1 MAKVLATVA
10 IAIVVV
16 GAVTQLVIPGFAERK
31 AESNLEEEGEG
42 GTAVVDVKAFP
53 AVRLLWGSGDRF
65 EARGR
70 GLTLDL
76 DQRTDDPLGRLSG
89 FDEVDIQLEDLTTGP
104 VDVQSFSLIKSEEDD
119 APYYLR
125 IAGETTP
132 VALAEAVGGELGG
145 NLGSLIAGAATSTLP
160 GGGETDLPIDMEA
173 QVYRGDGGAV
183 DVDAVK
189 GSVAGFPAEGPA
201 GPFAEAML
209 QSILERL

>member
-16 GAVTQLVIPGFAERK
+16 GAVTQLVIPGFVERR

-76 DQRTDDPLGRLSG
+76 DQRTDDPLGQLDG
-89 FDEVDIQLEDLTTGP
+89 FDEVDIELEDLTTGP
-104 VDVQSFSLIKSEEDD
+104 VEVSSFSLIKNEDED
-119 APYYLR
+119 TSYYLR
-125 IAGETTP
+125 IDGQTTP
-132 VALAEAVGGELGG
+132 AALAEAVGGELGG

-173 QVYRGDGGAV
+173 LVSRADGGTV
-183 DVDAVK
+183 DVDRVR
-189 GSVAGFPAEGPA
+189 GSIAGFPAEGPA

-209 QSILERL
+209 QSILDRL